1 MPAIAMRA
9 EVKVRTGL
17 GPPVRPHWFRRAARI
32 AWRGLREWCGD
43 SAYELYLRS
52 NARQSSDSRILSP
65 AEFYV
70 EQLNRRYSC
79 PNRCC

>member
-1 MPAIAMRA
+1 MPTITTHIATTLGA
-9 EVKVRTGL
+9 DL
-17 GPPVRPHWFRRAARI
+17 GPRARRHWFRRAARI

-52 NARQSSDSRILSP
+52 GAKQSSAARTLSP

-70 EQLNRRYSC
+70 EQLDRRYSR